1 MPGEEFDFTDRE
13 IVLRADL
20 ESVDEGGC
28 VPVSLRFLMNGPR
41 APQPGERV
49 VLVDVKGAGTC
60 LGTVVSVSGWAAE
73 VRPDWDT
80 YSGPRPT
87 ARTRPGAGTAGRP
100 GHSVPPGQAPRSRAG
115 PR

>member
-20 ESVDEGGC
+20 WSVDEGHC
-28 VPVSLRFLMNGPR
+28 VSVSLRFLMNGPR

-49 VLVDVKGAGTC
+49 VLVDVNGAGTC
-60 LGTVVSVSGWAAE
+60 LGRVVSVCGWAAE

-80 YSGPRPT
+80 FSGRQAPPAERGHMLPPQSFGRGPT
-87 ARTRPGAGTAGRP
+87 AMG
-100 GHSVPPGQAPRSRAG
+100 
-115 PR
+115 

>member
-20 ESVDEGGC
+20 ASVDERDC
-28 VPVSLRFLMNGPR
+28 VSVSLRFLMNGPR

-49 VLVDVKGAGTC
+49 VLVDMNGAGSC
-60 LGTVVSVSGWAAE
+60 LGRVVSVSGWAAQ

-80 YSGPRPT
+80 FSGGRPPRAARGHSLPPGSFGRGPT
-87 ARTRPGAGTAGRP
+87 ALG
-100 GHSVPPGQAPRSRAG
+100 
-115 PR
+115 